1 MYLLTFCH
9 CLQTGGWFLP
19 SVFFFLIASVE
30 AVSPPSPPSLTSL
43 PLPQNFLRFA
53 NPQCLPNKINNL
65 TKFSLRRSCATLQH
79 PKNSQKTLT
88 KSIT

>member
-1 MYLLTFCH
+1 MYSLTFCH
-9 CLQTGGWFLP
+9 FVFARGWFLRT
-19 SVFFFLIASVE
+19 VFFFLMTDVE
-30 AVSPPSPPSLTSL
+30 AVSPPSPPSPPSLT
-43 PLPQNFLRFA
+43 LPQNFLRFA

-65 TKFSLRRSCATLQH
+65 TKFSLQRSCATLQH